1 MESEGHEKSS
11 SEQAPEPISKATS
24 ELNNLLQIITATSSL
39 IEAGNDGSEKY
50 LAMLRASVERAEKVT
65 AGLAQYAG
73 GSEMKTLIHPD
84 IAGPSK
90 MKSTPAPDAPRPT
103 ILVVDD
109 EPMTVTLVKR
119 VLSDAG
125 FHVMTAQSGFECL
138 ELFRRRPHSCD
149 LVILDLAMPLMDGE
163 ETFKRLREIR
173 ADVPVVL
180 CAGFVED
187 ERLERM
193 MRAGLSGFLRKP
205 LPPEEIVAHIHSILD
220 GLKFMG
226 ARESRPQFEA
236 II

>member
-1 MESEGHEKSS
+1 
-11 SEQAPEPISKATS
+11 
-24 ELNNLLQIITATSSL
+24 
-39 IEAGNDGSEKY
+39 
-50 LAMLRASVERAEKVT
+50 MLRASVERAEKVT

-73 GSEMKTLIHPD
+73 GSDTKTLIHPD
-84 IAGPSK
+84 IAGPPK
-90 MKSTPAPDAPRPT
+90 TKSTPAADAPRQT

-125 FHVMTAQSGFECL
+125 FHVMTAQSGFECI

-149 LVILDLAMPLMDGE
+149 LVLLDLAMPLMDGE

-173 ADVPVVL
+173 ADVLVVL

-187 ERLERM
+187 ERLDRM

-205 LPPEEIVAHIHSILD
+205 LPPEEIVVHIHSILD
-220 GLKFMG
+220 GVKFLG
-226 ARESRPQFEA
+226 AGGSSGCWA
-236 II
+236 AV

>member
-1 MESEGHEKSS
+1 MESEGHEKSLG
-11 SEQAPEPISKATS
+11 EQAPEPISKATS
-24 ELNNLLQIITATSSL
+24 ELNNLLQIITGTTSL
-39 IEAGNDGSEKY
+39 IEKGNDGSEKY
-50 LAMLRASVERAEKVT
+50 VAMLRASVERAEKVT

-73 GSEMKTLIHPD
+73 GSETKTLIHPD

-90 MKSTPAPDAPRPT
+90 TKSTPVADAPRQT

-138 ELFRRRPHSCD
+138 DLFRRRPHSCD
-149 LVILDLAMPLMDGE
+149 LVLLDLVMPLMDGE

-187 ERLERM
+187 ERLDRM

-220 GLKFMG
+220 GVKFLG
-226 ARESRPQFEA
+226 AGGSPGCWA
-236 II
+236 AV